1 MLDTQKK
8 LRGRPKGA
16 TSTITITLGELL
28 SKVGTNH
35 ATELQVG
42 RTWFAKFNAVDVD
55 TNKEIDDL
63 PENIKQQLENSTEEN
78 TKIEFVVS

>member
-16 TSTITITLGELL
+16 TSTVTITLGELL
-28 SKVGTNH
+28 SKVGMNP

-42 RTWFAKFNAVDVD
+42 RTWFAKFNAAGIE
-55 TNKEIDDL
+55 TNKEVDEL
-63 PENIKQQLENSTEEN
+63 PENIKQQLENSTEE
-78 TKIEFVVS
+78 KIEFVVS

>member
-16 TSTITITLGELL
+16 TSTVTISLGELL
-28 SKVGTNH
+28 SKVGTNP
-35 ATELQVG
+35 ATELHVG